1 MSSPKFELAKR
12 NNPGLA
18 DLLDR
23 LMSYVDRQ
31 IESGQNFF
39 VPKLAAAALGL
50 NDGEAYVLLE
60 ILAKAGVLR
69 RVFNVYC
76 RPNGVLIATVHSED
90 ELKEVPHCDECD
102 RDHEPQDLRLEVAFE
117 VAPKDDRIRKAA

>member
-12 NNPGLA
+12 NNPALA

-23 LMSYVDRQ
+23 LMSYVDAQ
-31 IESGQNFF
+31 TQNGQGFLL
-39 VPKLAAAALGL
+39 PKLAAAALKL

-60 ILAKAGVLR
+60 ALAQTGVLR

-76 RPNGVLIATVHSED
+76 KESGDLLATVHSED
-90 ELKEVPHCDECD
+90 ELKEVPYCDECD
-102 RDHEPQDLRLEVAFE
+102 REHQPNDLKLELAFE
-117 VAPKDDRIRKAA
+117 LDQENGRSRKAA

>member
-12 NNPGLA
+12 NNPRLA

-23 LMSYVDRQ
+23 LMAYIDRQ
-31 IESGQNFF
+31 TENGQNFF
-39 VPKLAAAALGL
+39 LPKLAAASLGL

-60 ILAKAGVLR
+60 TLAQSGVLR

-76 RPNGVLIATVHSED
+76 GPSGELLTTVHSED
-90 ELKEVPHCDECD
+90 ELNEVPHCDECD
-102 RDHEPQDLRLEVAFE
+102 RDHDLRDLRLELAFE
-117 VAPKDDRIRKAA
+117 LAPEDDRIRKAA